1 MKNGVYSDKLP
12 KFYIKSEYTPIKL
25 LILASER
32 DIIDSRRRDMI
43 ERPLYMNKIE
53 PFIDMPVAKILTGI
67 RRSGKSTILE
77 MVKERLLQRG
87 VPEDKIFYAR
97 FDSYEF
103 ENIDNGSKLYHAIA
117 DKVGRDGCYLL
128 LDEVQEIAEWEK
140 AVNSLMT
147 SCGAN
152 VFITG
157 SNSKLMSS
165 EIATYLTGRYIV
177 IPVFPLSFAEYMSFR
192 KALGEQKSAADLLKD
207 YMRYGGFPSV
217 ASADLSINDAYAVVR
232 DIYASVIYNDIAKR
246 GNIRKLDMFERV
258 VRFMFENVGKTF
270 SAKSVAD
277 YMKSEK
283 RSLDSE
289 TIYNYIKQLQKAYIL
304 YRADR
309 YDVRGKE
316 VLRTRE
322 KYYLADPSLKFAVL
336 GYHDTAVASMMEN
349 IVYLELLR
357 RGYEVYVGEQK
368 GREIDFVGVRR
379 DEKVYIQVCRHL
391 PDDPKG
397 RDREIGNLLQI
408 ADSYP
413 KYVVTSDEFAGGN
426 EDGVKIV
433 YLADFLLQEEY

>member
-1 MKNGVYSDKLP
+1 
-12 KFYIKSEYTPIKL
+12 
-25 LILASER
+25 
-32 DIIDSRRRDMI
+32 MI

-177 IPVFPLSFAEYMSFR
+177 IPVFPLSFAEYISFR

-232 DIYASVIYNDIAKR
+232 DI
-246 GNIRKLDMFERV
+246 
-258 VRFMFENVGKTF
+258 
-270 SAKSVAD
+270 
-277 YMKSEK
+277 
-283 RSLDSE
+283 
-289 TIYNYIKQLQKAYIL
+289 
-304 YRADR
+304 
-309 YDVRGKE
+309 
-316 VLRTRE
+316 
-322 KYYLADPSLKFAVL
+322 
-336 GYHDTAVASMMEN
+336 
-349 IVYLELLR
+349 
-357 RGYEVYVGEQK
+357 
-368 GREIDFVGVRR
+368 
-379 DEKVYIQVCRHL
+379 
-391 PDDPKG
+391 
-397 RDREIGNLLQI
+397 
-408 ADSYP
+408 
-413 KYVVTSDEFAGGN
+413 
-426 EDGVKIV
+426 
-433 YLADFLLQEEY
+433 

>member
-1 MKNGVYSDKLP
+1 
-12 KFYIKSEYTPIKL
+12 
-25 LILASER
+25 
-32 DIIDSRRRDMI
+32 MI

-177 IPVFPLSFAEYMSFR
+177 IPVFPLSFAEYISFR

-217 ASADLSINDAYAVVR
+217 ASADLSINDAYSVVR

-246 GNIRKLDMFERV
+246 GNIRKIDMFERV

-283 RSLDSE
+283 RALDSE

-379 DEKVYIQVCRHL
+379 DEKVYVQVCRHL